1 MTGALAASLFRLG
14 EDLAKVRVPW
24 ALVGGFAVSAR
35 AEPRFTRD
43 VDVCVVADSDKEAER
58 IVLTLT
64 GMGYSIAAL
73 VEHEYGGRLAT
84 IRLNSPVVGGV
95 IVDLLVASSGVEAEI
110 VDSAEHLEIL
120 AGLTVPVARA
130 GHLVVLKLLSRDAT
144 RPQDDMDLQSLR
156 PVLTTDDES
165 AATQLALLVTARGF
179 GRGRDLPAL
188 LATYLAV

>member
-43 VDVCVVADSDKEAER
+43 VDVCVVADSDK
-58 IVLTLT
+58 
-64 GMGYSIAAL
+64 
-73 VEHEYGGRLAT
+73 
-84 IRLNSPVVGGV
+84 
-95 IVDLLVASSGVEAEI
+95 EAEI

-188 LATYLAV
+188 LAAYLAG